1 MEFAFLKDHPH
12 FIDSLAEV
20 HAREWSHLYTDWDE
34 DIAREEFLTQHAD
47 GRIPA
52 TLLLLDENTL
62 AGSVSLVMN
71 DLPTHLDLNPWLA
84 SLYVFPGYRERG
96 LAKRLIAEAARLFAQ
111 NGFPTFY
118 LFTETQAAR
127 FARLKF
133 RVLEESS
140 LNGRRI
146 AIMQR
151 E

>member
-1 MEFAFLKDHPH
+1 MEFAFLKDHPRL
-12 FIDSLAEV
+12 IDSLAEA
-20 HAREWSHLYTDWDE
+20 HDREWSHLYTDWDE
-34 DIAREEFLTQHAD
+34 NIAREEFLTQHAD

-52 TLLLLDENTL
+52 TLLLLDGNTL
-62 AGSVSLVMN
+62 VGSVSLVMN

-84 SLYVFPGYRERG
+84 SLYVFPKYRG
-96 LAKRLIAEAARLFAQ
+96 QGFAKRLIAVAAWLFAQ

-118 LFTETQAAR
+118 LFTETEAER

-140 LNGRRI
+140 LNGFPI

-151 E
+151 Q